1 VGSVAEMRCEHT
13 AAELKRYLRE
23 GRCEAEDPTA
33 ASLQGPIHE
42 CGWPLRGWWWADE
55 MYVDIKPSTPAKPPP
70 PPPEPVEDDRCFF
83 CGTVADGHE
92 HYCGSRGYI

>member
-1 VGSVAEMRCEHT
+1 MSCKRT
-13 AAELKRYLRE
+13 AAELKILLRE

-33 ASLQGPIHE
+33 APLQGPIHE

-55 MYVDIKPSTPAKPPP
+55 MYVAIKPSTPAKPPP
-70 PPPEPVEDDRCFF
+70 PGPDDDDRCFS
-83 CGTVADGHE
+83 CGTVAHGND